1 MPSIYVVYVQKKLI
15 LSKHVKS
22 LLCLILHELKK
33 KKSLEHK
40 FFTSTF

>member
-33 KKSLEHK
+33 KSLEHK